1 MLVGADAH
9 AVMRIPRPSLDGA
22 GPLGVDLHPA
32 PRLAA
37 GWAAAGGAK
46 KAFRVVR
53 PQAEEA
59 AHLARDACQHDPCSN
74 VGAMTR

>member
-1 MLVGADAH
+1 MLVGTGAH

-46 KAFRVVR
+46 KVFRPSTDRGSRTPRKRRVS
-53 PQAEEA
+53 A
-59 AHLARDACQHDPCSN
+59 
-74 VGAMTR
+74 